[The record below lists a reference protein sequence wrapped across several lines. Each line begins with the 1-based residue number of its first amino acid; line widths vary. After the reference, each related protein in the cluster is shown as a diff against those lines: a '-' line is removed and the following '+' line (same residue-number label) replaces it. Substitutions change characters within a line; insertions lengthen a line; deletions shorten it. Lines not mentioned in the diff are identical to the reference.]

1 MKEDELIEVTRG
13 ILEIIYETLR
23 LQYIIYDEKPDSIQ
37 KMNVKE
43 SFMLVRNLLDDAE
56 INRDERIEK

>member
-1 MKEDELIEVTRG
+1 MKEDELIEVPRW

-23 LQYIIYDEKPDSIQ
+23 LQYIIYDEKPDGIQ

-56 INRDERIEK
+56 INRDERIEN